1 MLFDSQNLFS
11 DTQAVT
17 TTANSTN
24 LLDTGAAR
32 DLLAGEGLFLVV
44 QVTEAFDAGGAA
56 TLTVTLVTDDNAS
69 FSSATTLFTSPAI
82 GLSSLTLGARPVQI
96 KVPSGAER
104 YLRLAYTVATG
115 PFTAGKVTAGLV
127 LAGTLEDSARTAYPR
142 AAFGVA

>member
-17 TTANSTN
+17 VTATSTN

-56 TLTVTLVTDDNAS
+56 TVTVALQTDDNSS
-69 FSSATTLFTSPAI
+69 FSSPTTLFSSPTT
-82 GLSSLTLGARPVQI
+82 GLSGLTLGARPVQI
-96 KVPSGAER
+96 RVPRGAER
-104 YLRLAYTVATG
+104 YLRLSYTVADG

-127 LAGTLEDSARTAYPR
+127 LAGTLEDSARTVHPR
-142 AAFGVA
+142 AAFSVA

>member
-1 MLFDSQNLFS
+1 MLFDTQALLS

-24 LLDTGAAR
+24 TYDAGVAR

-44 QVTEAFDAGGAA
+44 QVTEAFTAGGAA
-56 TLTVTLVTDDNAS
+56 TLTVALQTDDNSS

-96 KVPSGAER
+96 RVPSGAER
-104 YLRLAYTVATG
+104 YLRLSYTVGTG
-115 PFTAGKVTAGLV
+115 PMTAGKVTAGLV
-127 LAGTLEDSARTAYPR
+127 LAGTIEDSARTVPPR